1 MGKKII
7 FVVSLVFAFVKIFAQ
22 VDVTSNL
29 PSFDYGEPKPYEI
42 GGITVSGVKFLDQD
56 VLVNLSGLRVG
67 DTIQIPGEVITKAIE
82 KLWKQGLFSD
92 IKISAY
98 KIIEHQIFLD
108 LYLQERPRLSK
119 FSFSGIKKGEADD
132 IREKI
137 KLVKGVQV
145 TENLIMKGK
154 NIIKNYFVDKGYL
167 NADVIIRQ
175 ENDTAMQ
182 NHVILY
188 FDIKKNNRIRIHYV
202 KFEGNTVFTDKQ
214 LIRAMKNTK
223 EKSGPGRF
231 NIFRISKFIQ
241 ENYID
246 DKKKIIAKYN
256 EKGYRDAKIVVDSI
270 YKYDDKM
277 IDAYIKI
284 DEGKKYYF
292 RNIAWVGNTKY
303 KNDILNTYLG
313 IKKGDIYNE
322 AILNERLMYDPN
334 GVSSLYLDDG
344 YLFFNVTPVEVKVEN
359 DSIDLEMRIFEGR
372 QAIVNNII
380 ISGNTKT
387 NEHVIRRE
395 IKTKPGQ
402 LFSRSDIM
410 RSQRELVQ
418 LGYFNPEKLDVNPTP
433 NPVDGTVDIEYI
445 VEEKPSDQ
453 IELSGGWGA
462 NMIVGTLG
470 VSFNNFSAKN
480 MFKKEAWRP
489 LPAGD
494 GQRLS
499 VRAQSNGLYYQAYSM
514 SFVEP
519 WLGGKKP
526 NSLSTSVYYTIQTN
540 GAAKS
545 DTTRQ
550 YIHITG
556 ASTGLGRKLKWPD
569 DYFTLYNDISFQ
581 RYNLQKWSAFLFNT
595 GVAKNISFTTTFA
608 RNSVDAPIYPRRG
621 SLFSLTL
628 QLTPPYS
635 LLQNKDWANMPQAQ
649 KYEWIEYHK
658 WTFTASWFTKLVG
671 DLVLNTKANFGFLG
685 MYNSK
690 WGYSP
695 FEGFTVGGDGLSGY
709 NLYGRDVIALRGY
722 ENGALTPSTGGNI
735 YDKLTMELRYPLTL
749 NPNATLY
756 GLAFLEGGNCWH
768 AFKDFKPYD
777 LKRAAGVG
785 IRIFLPMIGM
795 LGVDWGYGFD
805 DLFGAKN
812 MKHSQFHFVIGQQ
825 F

>member
-1 MGKKII
+1 MKMRI
-7 FVVSLVFAFVKIFAQ
+7 FFIVLLVIFALNSQSQ
-22 VDVTSNL
+22 VNINPGL
-29 PSFDYGEPKPYEI
+29 PDFDYADPKSYEI
-42 GGITVSGVKFLDQD
+42 AGITVSGVKFLDQD
-56 VLVNLSGLRVG
+56 VLVSLSGLNIG
-67 DTIQIPGEVITKAIE
+67 DTIQIPGETITKAVE

-92 IKISAY
+92 VKISAY
-98 KIIEHQIFLD
+98 KIIDNQIFLD

-137 KLVKGVQV
+137 KLVKGAQV
-145 TENLIMKGK
+145 TDNLLMKGK
-154 NIIKNYFVDKGYL
+154 NSIKNYFIDKGYL
-167 NADVIIRQ
+167 NVDVAIRQ
-175 ENDTAMQ
+175 ENDTGMQ

-188 FDIKKNNRIRIHYV
+188 FDIKKNNRIKIHYV
-202 KFEGNTVFTDKQ
+202 KFEGNTVFTDRQ

-223 EKSGPGRF
+223 EKSGPGRY

-241 ENYID
+241 ENYTD

-256 EKGYRDAKIVVDSI
+256 EKGYRDAKIVADSVF
-270 YKYDDKM
+270 KFDDKM
-277 IDAYIKI
+277 VDVYIKI
-284 DEGKKYYF
+284 DEGRKYYF

-303 KNDILNTYLG
+303 KNDILNQYLG
-313 IKKGDIYNE
+313 IKKGDVYNE
-322 AILNERLMYDPN
+322 AILNEKLMYDPN

-372 QAIVNNII
+372 QAVVNKVF

-395 IKTKPGQ
+395 IYTKPGKM
-402 LFSRSDIM
+402 FSRSDII
-410 RSQRELVQ
+410 RSQRELAQ

-480 MFKKEAWRP
+480 MLKKEAWRP
-489 LPAGD
+489 LPSGD

-499 VRAQSNGLYYQAYSM
+499 VRAQSNGLYYQAYSV

-526 NSLSTSVYYTIQTN
+526 NSLSTSLYYTVQTN
-540 GAAKS
+540 GSREVDSLK
-545 DTTRQ
+545 Q
-550 YIHITG
+550 FIHITG
-556 ASTGLGRKLKWPD
+556 VSTGLGRKLKWPD
-569 DYFTLYNDISFQ
+569 DYFTLYNDVSFQ

-595 GVAKNISFTTTFA
+595 GVAKNLSFTTTFA
-608 RNSVDAPIYPRRG
+608 RNSIDAPIYPRRG
-621 SLFSLTL
+621 SLFSLSL

-635 LLQNKDWANMPQAQ
+635 LLQDKDWENIPQEE

-658 WTFTASWFTKLVG
+658 WSFTASWFTKIAG

-685 MYNSK
+685 MYNNK

-695 FEGFTVGGDGLSGY
+695 FEGYTLGGDGLSGY
-709 NLYGRDVIALRGY
+709 NLYGRDVVALRGY
-722 ENGALTPSTGGNI
+722 ENGSVTPANGGNI
-735 YDKLTMELRYPLTL
+735 YDKITMELRYPLTL

-768 AFKDFKPYD
+768 SFKTFDPYD
-777 LKRAAGVG
+777 LKRSAGFG

-805 DLFGAKN
+805 DLFGQKN
-812 MKHSQFHFVIGQQ
+812 NKRSQFHFVLGQQ

>member
-29 PSFDYGEPKPYEI
+29 PSFDYSEPKPYEI

-56 VLVNLSGLRVG
+56 VLVSLSGLRVG

-137 KLVKGVQV
+137 KLVKGTQV

-154 NIIKNYFVDKGYL
+154 NTIKNYFVDKGYL